1 MSAIITQNAQLISQ
15 LCSFEFQDNQ
25 IEPRVVHVAPA
36 TLLLINVPSYTLTCQ
51 NGTATTF
58 TPPPHIELTV
68 PCACRFA
75 SDYGNFATRLVHCT
89 NANTQP
95 TILFP
100 TNFAVLQ
107 RFFQQEDIQ
116 SLTAS
121 SAFRTPLTV
130 VLPNISVLQHK
141 YADDVANAHRT
152 ALELDQVVNLT
163 QKDSQV
169 FRSLTDKVLF
179 HIDAA
184 SLPIQSSSLA
194 FLSYQ
199 NMLLLACSIGLLIL
213 GFIVYTL
220 HTRLSALT
228 LSIALAAHVPQA
240 TAQLFFTRT
249 PFKYFGGLTETPRI
263 PLEIDYKLP
272 TLDLALLSLLTFAFL
287 ILGLIWYRR
296 NVALRTTFNL
306 LLEIGSTNDRVMID
320 LLSLPHIPEMV
331 DINIVSTMESFTV
344 TGFLAPEIHM
354 TWPGLHI
361 HDTFS
366 RITYPIPRTLR
377 ITWAQA
383 YKLRQLTHQP
393 YYVLLFT
400 YFKRTLQPI
409 KAPFEL
415 ATISRP
421 PTVAVRSGHTSPYTS
436 TFSISQTAAG
446 VSDTHI

>member
-25 IEPRVVHVAPA
+25 VHPQVVHVAPA

-51 NGTATTF
+51 NGTAITF

-68 PCACRFA
+68 PCSCRFA
-75 SDYGNFATRLVHCT
+75 SAYGNLATRLVHCT
-89 NANTQP
+89 NPNTQP

-107 RFFQQEDIQ
+107 RFFQQEDLQ

-121 SAFRTPLTV
+121 SAFKTPLAV
-130 VLPNISVLQHK
+130 VLPNISVVQHK
-141 YADDVANAHRT
+141 YADDMASAHRT
-152 ALELDQVVNLT
+152 ALALDQVVNLT

-179 HIDAA
+179 HIDTA
-184 SLPIQSSSLA
+184 SLPIQGSSLA
-194 FLSYQ
+194 FFSYQ
-199 NMLLLACSIGLLIL
+199 NLLLLACSSAIPIL
-213 GFIVYTL
+213 AFIVYIL
-220 HTRLSALT
+220 HTRLSALA
-228 LSIALAAHVPQA
+228 LSMALATHVPQA
-240 TAQLFFTRT
+240 TAQLFLTR
-249 PFKYFGGLTETPRI
+249 PPLKYFGGLTEAPRI

-272 TLDLALLSLLTFAFL
+272 TLDLLLLSLLTLAFL

-296 NVALRTTFNL
+296 NVALRTTFDV
-306 LLEIGSTNDRVMID
+306 LLEIGSINDRVMIN
-320 LLSLPHIPEMV
+320 LLSLPHVPEMV
-331 DINIVSTMESFTV
+331 DINIVSPMESLII
-344 TGFLAPEIHM
+344 TGFLTPEIHI

-366 RITYPIPRTLR
+366 KITYPVPRALR
-377 ITWAQA
+377 VTWRQA
-383 YKLRQLTHQP
+383 FKLRQLTHQP

-400 YFKRTLQPI
+400 YFKRSLHPI

-415 ATISRP
+415 TTMSRP
-421 PTVAVRSGHTSPYTS
+421 PTIAGRTGHISPYTS
-436 TFSISQTAAG
+436 SLSISQTAG
-446 VSDTHI
+446 GTNDTQF